1 MTDAPYRSRP
11 RAFVRKAYA
20 SKGDDCT
27 LSRWVKVR
35 GEDRKYVKPPR
46 ADWLFDKSLSCP
58 ARSIFWRKGVKKPSE
73 LKNLLVSG
81 HSNVKIGR
89 DVRKG
94 LFRGYWIYTL
104 SFEERATCP
113 TTCKH
118 WLGCYGNGMPFAQ
131 RIDHTEDGLMARLA
145 REVHSLCVPRGNV
158 KRTGALI
165 RLHALGDFYSV
176 SYVQLWGFLLGKYS
190 NLAAYGYTA
199 RTPDSPEGIEI
210 AKLKE
215 RFGRRFAV
223 RWSDGDGE
231 RDCTVSL
238 IGDTP
243 KPDNAFQCPEQ
254 SPGFTAPTAW
264 HPDGKPILC
273 ATCGLCWSTDKN
285 VAFKEH

>member
-1 MTDAPYRSRP
+1 MTSDILQQNRP
-11 RAFVRKAYA
+11 IKSAFVRKAYA

-27 LSRWVKVR
+27 LSRWVKVPH
-35 GEDRKYVKPPR
+35 GERVFKSIPKTK
-46 ADWLFDKSLSCP
+46 WLFDPSKSRP

-104 SFEERATCP
+104 TFEERATCP
-113 TTCKH
+113 TTCRH
-118 WLGCYGNGMPFAQ
+118 WISCYGNNMPWAK
-131 RIDHTEDGLMARLA
+131 RVDHEEDGFMARLA
-145 REVHSLCVPRGNV
+145 REVQGLCWPKARNV
-158 KRTGALI
+158 KRTGVLV
-165 RLHALGDFYSV
+165 RLHALGDFYSPR
-176 SYVQLWGFLLGKYS
+176 YVQLWGYLLGKYPM
-190 NLAAYGYTA
+190 LAAYGYTA
-199 RTPDSPEGIEI
+199 WPPDSPIGREI
-210 AKLKE
+210 AKLKH

-223 RWSDGDGE
+223 RWSDGTGE

-238 IGDTP
+238 IGDKAMP
-243 KPDNAFQCPEQ
+243 ADAFQCPEQ
-254 SPGFTAPTAW
+254 APGFTVK
-264 HPDGKPILC
+264 GKPILC